1 MTPIPRHIRTA
12 PRHAPW
18 RPASAGLQTMPLGNG
33 APYPVA
39 RRDSGHPEAL
49 FRARDRQPAAT
60 GTPKFSNSGRVPPS
74 TVHEHGFR
82 LNFAVTC
89 LSFLSLNVQV
99 SFLCEQ
105 APLQPLNLAPSCGV
119 TDNEM
124 LEPFVKL

>member
-82 LNFAVTC
+82 LIIYVV
-89 LSFLSLNVQV
+89 LGLNKEGRPIVWV
-99 SFLCEQ
+99 R
-105 APLQPLNLAPSCGV
+105 PI
-119 TDNEM
+119 
-124 LEPFVKL
+124 K